1 MQLKDCSAKCTRL
14 TGILV
19 LLFLLSGSLA
29 YPKEGSAQNG
39 SRKEQGKTK
48 KIPVIDA
55 LKKVTET
62 FGTQFVYDRGL
73 LENKFTTYDTQQL
86 KGKAVEDVLKA
97 ILYPNDFVF
106 LYVRNNYYTIVSKDN
121 VGTASDS
128 KKGNEVI
135 QNSDTLPKGAKE
147 QILKGVVTDAA
158 TRQPLNGV
166 TIFLKGTSMGTTT
179 DGTGHFTLS
188 VRNVQNP
195 VLQFSN
201 VGYEPQEVNAG
212 KNDINISLNPSSNT
226 LGEIVVVGYG
236 TVRKR
241 DLTTSIST
249 ISSEDIVKTPVTS
262 VEQALQGNAAGV
274 LVVNTSAEPGGDI
287 SIRVRGGSSI
297 KADNAPLLVIDGFTS
312 DQGLSSLNP
321 SDIKSIEI
329 LKDAGATAIYGS
341 RGANGVIL
349 VTTKSGQKGKPVIT
363 FDSYYGFQ
371 QLRRKLPLL
380 NASQLAELTN
390 EAKEVAGQAPIT
402 TRPDT
407 MITNKDWQALMFH
420 TAPQLNNTVSVSGGD
435 NTARYY
441 ISLNYLTQDGLI
453 INSDY
458 ARASLRGNLDF
469 NFSKSVTAGIKLNLS
484 QMSKHGIQ
492 VGDNGSILRANSTN
506 PTDKGLLDP
515 SGSFYIDPATGDP
528 ISTSPLA
535 NAQEVTNERK
545 DLALQSGAY
554 LQFKILK
561 DFTLRSEATLNPSY
575 RLENYYL
582 PNTVKGDKVS
592 DAYEKLTRASK
603 WSNANSLSY
612 SKKIKEHSFSLL
624 AGQEITSSFNNNFQ
638 ARNTDFTTDV
648 FEFYN
653 LGSGNGLPTVS
664 SGASEYKLLSYF
676 GRATYNYDDRYL
688 FSFTWRA
695 DGSSKFGADNKWGY
709 FPSGSFAWRVS
720 NEPFFKRVNLFND
733 LKFRLSYGV
742 NGSDRISPYS
752 SQSLYIA
759 RATAIGGALGNGF
772 MIDRMAN
779 KDLRWEK
786 TAEFDAGIDFSLLKS
801 RIAFSADYYMKKTS
815 DLLLDYALPAASG
828 YTTVSKNVGSVDNRG
843 FEFSIT
849 SRNINNKNFS
859 WTTSFNAA
867 VNRNKVTDLG
877 GPTEISAISNS
888 SANNK
893 FGNVVLIKVG
903 QPLGVFYGY
912 KTNGIYQTQAEVDNG
927 PKLAGMPLIPGVLRY
942 VDMNKDG
949 QITDADKVIL
959 GNPQPD
965 WNGGITNTFSYMNF
979 DLSVFAVF
987 QQGNSIMNTSYT
999 KLLNLNGDNNQLAKA
1014 LERWRPANPLTGDP
1028 GNPSN
1033 TIPRAYKG
1041 YPDAMSDFYI
1051 EDGSYFR
1058 IKTITLGYNLN
1069 NKTVRGI
1076 KLPDLRFYV
1085 SGTNLITL
1093 TNYYGGYDPEVSYLG
1108 SGSVG
1113 AGIDNGSY
1121 PTSKMYLFGIKA
1133 KF

>member
-1 MQLKDCSAKCTRL
+1 MKL
-14 TGILV
+14 TGTLI
-19 LLFLLSGSLA
+19 LLFLLSVSQA
-29 YPKEGSAQNG
+29 YPKETFAQN
-39 SRKEQGKTK
+39 RTPTDQKKTK
-48 KIPVIDA
+48 KTPVIDA
-55 LKKVTET
+55 LKKVTEV

-73 LENKFTTYDTQQL
+73 LEKKFTTYDMQNL
-86 KGKAVEDVLKA
+86 KGKSVEDVLKG

-121 VGTASDS
+121 VGAASDA
-128 KKGNEVI
+128 KKASEINPV
-135 QNSDTLPKGAKE
+135 SDSVPKNGKD
-147 QILKGVVTDAA
+147 QIFKGSVRDA
-158 TRQPLNGV
+158 TTSQPLSGV
-166 TIFLKGTSMGTTT
+166 TVSLKGTSTGTTT
-179 DGTGHFTLS
+179 DNAGNFTLA
-188 VRNVQNP
+188 VRNGQKP
-195 VLQFSN
+195 VLLFSN
-201 VGYEPQEVNAG
+201 VGYEPMEVTPG
-212 KNDINISLNPSSNT
+212 KTDVNISLSPANGALS
-226 LGEIVVVGYG
+226 EVVVVGYG
-236 TVRKR
+236 TVKKR

-249 ISSEDIVKTPVTS
+249 ISSEDIMKTPITT

-312 DQGLSSLNP
+312 DQTLSSLNP

-349 VTTKSGQKGKPVIT
+349 VTTKSGVKGKPVVTIDT
-363 FDSYYGFQ
+363 YYGFQ
-371 QLRRKLPLL
+371 ELRRKLPLL
-380 NASQLAELTN
+380 TSQQLYELAN
-390 EAKEVAGQAPIT
+390 DAKATIGLPPVT

-407 MITNKDWQALMFH
+407 MTTDKDWQALMFH
-420 TAPQLNNTVSVSGGD
+420 RAPQLNGTVSVSGGD
-435 NTARYY
+435 NAARYY
-441 ISLNYLTQDGLI
+441 VSVNYLTQDGLI
-453 INSDY
+453 ISSDY
-458 ARASLRGNLDF
+458 SRAAIRSNVDF
-469 NFSKSVTAGIKLNLS
+469 NFSKSVSAGIKLNLS
-484 QMSKHGIQ
+484 QTSKHGIQ

-515 SGSFYIDPATGDP
+515 SGSFYIDPSTGDP
-528 ISTSPLA
+528 ITTSPLA
-535 NAQEVTNERK
+535 NAQETTNERK
-545 DLALQSGAY
+545 ELSLQSGAY
-554 LQFKILK
+554 LQFRILK
-561 DFTLRSEATLNPSY
+561 NFTLRSEATINPSY
-575 RLENYYL
+575 RLENYYF
-582 PNTVKGDKVS
+582 PNSIKGDKVS
-592 DAYEKLTRASK
+592 SAYEKMTRASK

-612 SKKIKEHSFSLL
+612 AKTIKQHSFSLL

-638 ARNTDFTTDV
+638 AGNTDFSTDV

-664 SGASEYKLLSYF
+664 SAASEYKLLSYF
-676 GRATYNYDDRYL
+676 GRATYNYSDRYL
-688 FSFTWRA
+688 FSFTYRA
-695 DGSSKFGADNKWGY
+695 DGSSKFGEDNKWGY

-720 NEPFFKRVNLFND
+720 NEPFFKNINFFND
-733 LKFRLSYGV
+733 LKFRVSYGV

-752 SQSLYIA
+752 SQALYA
-759 RATAIGGALGNGF
+759 TRATSIGGVLGNGY
-772 MIDRMAN
+772 MIDKMAN

-786 TAEFDAGIDFSLLKS
+786 TAEFDAGIDFSVLKN
-801 RIAFSADYYMKKTS
+801 RISFTADYYLKNTT

-828 YTTVSKNVGSVDNRG
+828 YTTVSKNIGSVENRG
-843 FEFSIT
+843 LEFAIT
-849 SRNINNKNFS
+849 SRNVSNKSFS
-859 WTTSFNAA
+859 WTTSFNIA

-912 KTNGIYQTQAEVDNG
+912 KTDGLYQTQEEADKG
-927 PKLAGMPLIPGVLRY
+927 AKLSGMPVLPGVFRY
-942 VDMNKDG
+942 VDMNNDG
-949 QITDADKVIL
+949 KITDADKTIL
-959 GNPQPD
+959 GNPQPN
-965 WNGGITNTFSYMNF
+965 WNGGMTNNFAYKNF
-979 DLSVFAVF
+979 DFSIFIIF
-987 QQGNSIMNTSYT
+987 QKGNSIMNTSFT
-999 KLLNLNGDNNQLAKA
+999 KLMNFSGDNNQLAKV
-1014 LERWRPANPLTGDP
+1014 LDRWRPANELTGDP
-1028 GNPSN
+1028 GQASN

-1051 EDGSYFR
+1051 EDGSYLR
-1058 IKTITLGYNLN
+1058 VKTLTLGYNLN
-1069 NKTVRGI
+1069 NKRVSGV

-1085 SGTNLITL
+1085 SATNLFTL
-1093 TNYYGGYDPEVSYLG
+1093 TKYYGGYDPEVSYLG